1 MILFV
6 WMNRGVIILN
16 EKNTKKLLKDF
27 PSLYKRENLMF
38 GIETDNGWFD
48 LIYKLSQD
56 LMKVC
61 PECEASQAKEKFG
74 SLRYY
79 VDNCNEEGHKL
90 IDEAEEKSATICEL
104 CGKSGKLREDL
115 GWVKTL
121 CLEHYD
127 IFRDPL
133 KYRDFRNS
141 TGL

>member
-6 WMNRGVIILN
+6 WMNHGVIILN

-48 LIYKLSQD
+48 LIYKLS
-56 LMKVC
+56 LGLTKVS
-61 PECEASQAKEKFG
+61 PECECSQCKEKFG

-79 VDNCNEEGHKL
+79 VYNCNEEGHKL
-90 IDEAEEKSATICEL
+90 ISKAENDSYKICEL
-104 CGKSGKLREDL
+104 CGEPGELREDL
-115 GWVKTL
+115 GWIKTL
-121 CLEHYD
+121 CLKHYD

-133 KYRDFRNS
+133 KYRKYRRS
-141 TGL
+141 KR